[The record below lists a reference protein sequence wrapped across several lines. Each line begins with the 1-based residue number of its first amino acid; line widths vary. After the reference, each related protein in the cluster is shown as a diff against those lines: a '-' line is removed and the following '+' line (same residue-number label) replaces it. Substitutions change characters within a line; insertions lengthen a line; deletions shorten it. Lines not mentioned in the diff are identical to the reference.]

1 MLLSAPCDRPS
12 VSEARASWLTQLSS
26 GGPASPEE
34 RPGNGLELRVGA
46 RERIAGCGGKFV
58 EEDAIAERARQVD
71 EQEDRKSWRSR
82 RSSRGRKSRRS
93 RPTSRG
99 QKMLRAALARASLAA
114 PRGLAQRGII
124 AAPRGLLARALS
136 TAPPAAAAANTG
148 AIVEI
153 ASAADF
159 ETLVMKASTQAPPV
173 GGPVILDLY
182 ADWCEPCKKLT
193 PILERLVVQSAGSVR
208 LAKVDVDKLPEL
220 AQALQVKSMPTVM
233 LVHQGKLVDSFVGLP
248 DDAAIA
254 AFVQKATELAG
265 GAGSAQKALEAAAA
279 FLEAGDLPQAAAAYS
294 ELAQL
299 PEHAAAAAAGLAMC
313 ALKDDNLALAQ
324 DLVADLTKKH
334 PDKLSEPTVRK
345 AVNAVA
351 LAAEAPAGDG
361 RSVADLRAAL
371 ELDAKDH
378 AARYELAQA
387 LYAGGDSAGAVDELL
402 TLLKKDKTWS
412 ADEAVPRDFLFK
424 IFEALGNGDD
434 VTKAGRRRL
443 ANIMLV

>member
-1 MLLSAPCDRPS
+1 
-12 VSEARASWLTQLSS
+12 
-26 GGPASPEE
+26 
-34 RPGNGLELRVGA
+34 
-46 RERIAGCGGKFV
+46 
-58 EEDAIAERARQVD
+58 
-71 EQEDRKSWRSR
+71 
-82 RSSRGRKSRRS
+82 
-93 RPTSRG
+93 
-99 QKMLRAALARASLAA
+99 MLRSALSRASLAA

-299 PEHAAAAAAGLAMC
+299 PEHAATAAAGLAMC